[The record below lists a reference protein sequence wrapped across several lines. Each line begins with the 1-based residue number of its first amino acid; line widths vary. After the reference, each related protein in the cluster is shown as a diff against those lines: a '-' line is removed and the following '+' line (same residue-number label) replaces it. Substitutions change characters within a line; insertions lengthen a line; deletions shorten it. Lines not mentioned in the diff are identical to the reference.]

1 MEDIRNFLFDEPVNK
16 VEQLD
21 RTPKK
26 IFILGVYA
34 SAVHA
39 KWISPKG
46 KTLIKALAV
55 ASEPYIF
62 WRGDD
67 VEDIISKI
75 KLPGGAGKLISA
87 GEKFNG
93 PSGNAL
99 DSEYLIPLGLNDRRQ
114 CWLCDLVPY
123 SMMNLSQLTAIMK
136 NIDFLNEL
144 NIPFPT
150 LKDASLENRKISA
163 DRRNEILEEIKL
175 SQTEYLIT
183 LGNEPITNFI
193 SKFCPE
199 INELD
204 RGQNYGCPRE
214 INLTGIKIKLIRL
227 VHPRQAARLGLHD
240 NVWFEIHQAWK
251 TEAQS
256 RIGWVP

>member
-1 MEDIRNFLFDEPVNK
+1 MEDLGRFLFNEPVKK

-21 RTPKK
+21 RTPKR

-39 KWISPKG
+39 KWYSPKG

-62 WRGDD
+62 WRGDA
-67 VEDIISKI
+67 VEDIIGNI
-75 KLPGGAGKLISA
+75 KLPEGVGKLVPA
-87 GEKFNG
+87 DKDFNG
-93 PSGNAL
+93 PSGLAL
-99 DSEYLIPLGLNDRRQ
+99 DKEYLIPLGLKNRNQ

-123 SMMNLSQLTAIMK
+123 SMMNLSQLSAIK
-136 NIDFLNEL
+136 RNVDFLTEL

-150 LKDASLENRKISA
+150 LKEASLENREISNE
-163 DRRNEILEEIKL
+163 RRQEILDEIKL
-175 SQTEYLIT
+175 SQAEYLIT

-193 SKFCPE
+193 SKLCPE

-204 RGQNYGCPRE
+204 RGKSYGYPIE
-214 INLTGIKIKLIRL
+214 IDLEGTKIKLIRL
-227 VHPRQAARLGLHD
+227 VHPRQAGRLGLHD
-240 NVWFEIHQAWK
+240 NDWFEAHQSWK

-256 RIGWVP
+256 KIGLIP

>member
-1 MEDIRNFLFDEPVNK
+1 MEDLGRFLFNEPVKK
-16 VEQLD
+16 VEQSE
-21 RTPKK
+21 RTTKK

-39 KWISPKG
+39 KWFSPKG

-62 WRGDD
+62 WRGDA
-67 VEDIISKI
+67 VENIISNI
-75 KLPGGAGKLISA
+75 KLPEGAGKLVQA
-87 GEKFNG
+87 DKDFNG
-93 PSGNAL
+93 PSGIAL
-99 DSEYLIPLGLNDRRQ
+99 DKEYLSPLGINRNQ

-123 SMMNLSQLTAIMK
+123 SMMNLSQLKAIMR

-150 LKDASLENRKISA
+150 LKEASSENRVISD

-175 SQTEYLIT
+175 SQAEYLIT

-204 RGQNYGCPRE
+204 RGKSYGYPIE
-214 INLTGIKIKLIRL
+214 IDIKGIKIKLIRL
-227 VHPRQAARLGLHD
+227 VHPRQAGRLGLHD
-240 NVWFEIHQAWK
+240 NDWYEAHQSWK
-251 TEAQS
+251 AEAQS
-256 RIGWVP
+256 KIGFAP

>member
-1 MEDIRNFLFDEPVNK
+1 MEDLGIFLFNEPVKK
-16 VEQLD
+16 VDQLD
-21 RTPKK
+21 RTPKR

-62 WRGDD
+62 WKGDGAD
-67 VEDIISKI
+67 QIISKI
-75 KLPGGAGKLISA
+75 KLPEGAGKLVSA
-87 GEKFNG
+87 GERFNG

-99 DSEYLIPLGLNDRRQ
+99 DNDYLIPLGVNRNQ
-114 CWLCDLVPY
+114 CWICDLVPY
-123 SMMNLSQLTAIMK
+123 SLMNHSQFRAIIR
-136 NIDFLNEL
+136 NLDLLNNL
-144 NIPFPT
+144 NISPPT
-150 LKDASLENRKISA
+150 LKEASAEHRDIS
-163 DRRNEILEEIKL
+163 DQRRQEILSEIKL
-175 SQTEYLIT
+175 SKAEYLIT

-204 RGQNYGCPRE
+204 RGKTYGYPRE
-214 INLTGIKIKLIRL
+214 IDLAGIKLKLIRL
-227 VHPRQAARLGLHD
+227 VHPRQAARLGMHD
-240 NVWFEIHQAWK
+240 NEWFMAHQNWK
-251 TEAQS
+251 AGAKS
-256 RIGWVP
+256 KVGLVL